1 MRFLSLGK
9 IDKNII
15 PIIVG
20 CVVCFLSRLVLLF
33 PGDSELFDHAI
44 IVNILVSI
52 SYFFTIIPFLILK
65 YRTNNKHKIESI
77 KNNDLEDME
86 DIPAITQ
93 KDITKGKLLYI
104 FLYNF
109 IDFVQG
115 IILIC
120 SIELKS
126 NYWILDIFITCIFYY
141 LIFKIKLYKHH
152 YLSMILIIIIGI
164 ILDLV
169 LENLQ
174 NDLKNKLGFALL
186 RLLREILFSLNFVV
200 VRYLFEKKYC
210 SIYEISL
217 SNGIINT
224 SLYIILAIFDHY
236 FFKLDNFGEYFK
248 NFNIH
253 ELLVMIGLMITQLGL
268 NLCILIIN
276 KTNTPC
282 HIFIIYVF
290 GQFAYYVDFSK
301 ISIVIIVCLLLIL
314 FMSLIF
320 NEIIE
325 INCFGFEK
333 NTKKN
338 IMKRSRIESVDL
350 LINNSKLIKDREEV
364 DFEENEHDAIELS
377 NEIKPEQS
385 ND

>member
-1 MRFLSLGK
+1 MKFLSLGK

-15 PIIVG
+15 SIIVG
-20 CVVCFLSRLVLLF
+20 CVFCFLSRLLFRF
-33 PGDSELFDHAI
+33 PGDSDLFDHTI
-44 IVNILVSI
+44 ITNLLVSI

-77 KNNDLEDME
+77 QNNDLEDME
-86 DIPAITQ
+86 DIPTITQ

-115 IILIC
+115 IILVY
-120 SIELKS
+120 SLELKS

-174 NDLKNKLGFALL
+174 YDLKKKLGFALL
-186 RLLREILFSLNFVV
+186 RLLRESLTSCNLVV
-200 VRYLFEKKYC
+200 IKYLFEKKYC

-236 FFKLDNFGEYFK
+236 FFKLDNFSEYFK
-248 NFNIH
+248 KFNIH

-338 IMKRSRIESVDL
+338 IMKRSRMESVDL
-350 LINNSKLIKDREEV
+350 LNLDMKLIKDKEEM
-364 DFEENEHDAIELS
+364 DFEENEPDAIEL
-377 NEIKPEQS
+377 NGEIKPEQS

>member
-20 CVVCFLSRLVLLF
+20 CVFCFLTRLLLLF

-52 SYFFTIIPFLILK
+52 SYIFTIIPFLILK

-86 DIPAITQ
+86 DKPTITQ
-93 KDITKGKLLYI
+93 KDITKGKWLYI

-115 IILIC
+115 IIILYAID
-120 SIELKS
+120 LKS
-126 NYWILDIFITCIFYY
+126 NYWILNIFITSIFYY

-152 YLSMILIIIIGI
+152 YLSMILIIVIGI

-174 NDLKNKLGFALL
+174 YDIVNELKFVLL
-186 RLLREILFSLNFVV
+186 RLLREILCSSTDVLMK
-200 VRYLFEKKYC
+200 YLFEKKFC

-217 SNGIINT
+217 SNGIINA
-224 SLYIILAIFDHY
+224 LLNIILAIFDYY
-236 FFKLDNFGEYFK
+236 FFKLDDFIEYYDKFGNQE
-248 NFNIH
+248 I
-253 ELLVMIGLMITQLGL
+253 LAIIGLMTTQLGQYI
-268 NLCILIIN
+268 CILIIN
-276 KTNTPC
+276 KTNSPC
-282 HIFIIYVF
+282 HIFIIFVF
-290 GQFAYYVDFSK
+290 GQLAYYVDISK
-301 ISIVIIVCLLLIL
+301 ISTIFIIVCLLLIL
-314 FMSLIF
+314 FMLLIF

-338 IMKRSRIESVDL
+338 IAKRARMESNDL
-350 LINNSKLIKDREEV
+350 LVLDNKLIKDKEEV
-364 DFEENEHDAIELS
+364 DLEENELDEKELDEEKKS
-377 NEIKPEQS
+377 EE
-385 ND
+385 